1 MERLP
6 NIFESYY
13 QPENKLTFAF
23 LQTLSVDCQLAQA
36 FLRWVVP
43 KLPVARGPIPIYAQ
57 RKPAVGRGFRADDPE
72 VDPTVPDGWLRAFET
87 LVALE
92 VKRDPGLLR
101 GSQLRGHLKALA
113 RRDARHKALL
123 ILTPDREEPADVV
136 GIAGDARDCGIT
148 LCWKPWQAVHS
159 WACDQIASGRAGE
172 QAKGSFLLRSL
183 REYLEM
189 SELSAFAGFVF
200 DQGYDYRRAR
210 ALLVA
215 LRQELSE
222 DVGRLY
228 PELNHGKEKLAGQEE
243 SAWDVFAKAKNF
255 TLDPH
260 FTLVISENGPQ
271 FCLTV
276 PDKARSAWNRL
287 SGLARERTVLE
298 SALKG
303 FLRKALQVPAANRPS
318 VQLGLVQRHWPSI
331 SEDPIVDGHLAARLD
346 TASICPSSLRGR
358 GVRRQDS
365 WYEAVL
371 ALLAGGKKQANWEFQ
386 IRTHFET
393 KQRITARPEFKNEVV
408 RLLEAFKP
416 LYELIGTP
424 R

>member
-36 FLRWVVP
+36 FLRWGVP
-43 KLPVARGPIPIYAQ
+43 KLPVARGPISIYAQ

-200 DQGYDYRRAR
+200 DQGYDSRRAR

-287 SGLARERTVLE
+287 SGLARER
-298 SALKG
+298 S
-303 FLRKALQVPAANRPS
+303 
-318 VQLGLVQRHWPSI
+318 
-331 SEDPIVDGHLAARLD
+331 
-346 TASICPSSLRGR
+346 
-358 GVRRQDS
+358 
-365 WYEAVL
+365 
-371 ALLAGGKKQANWEFQ
+371 
-386 IRTHFET
+386 
-393 KQRITARPEFKNEVV
+393 V
-408 RLLEAFKP
+408 RLLFEEGVFEDKIVGTKLSWRSSLEGKSRQIGNSKFGRTSRRNRGLQHGRNSKTRSSGSLRHSSPCTSSLGRPVEAGPGRFFGVKADP
-416 LYELIGTP
+416 SLQLEG
-424 R
+424 